1 MFTLLW
7 LPEGVIIDAGLAREE
22 TALKQIE
29 KEFILHALQWQ

>member
-22 TALKQIE
+22 TALKQ
-29 KEFILHALQWQ
+29 KFILNALQWQ